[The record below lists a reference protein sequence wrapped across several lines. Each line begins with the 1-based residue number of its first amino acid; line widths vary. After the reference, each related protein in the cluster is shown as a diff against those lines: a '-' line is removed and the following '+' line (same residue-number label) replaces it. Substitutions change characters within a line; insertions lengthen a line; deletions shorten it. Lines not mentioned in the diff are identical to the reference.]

1 MTEFDRV
8 KQIHHLSQVLYDT
21 TRDIEL
27 ISKTKADIIQDII
40 NEMQELLDTS
50 VNERIRRE
58 QED

>member
-8 KQIHHLSQVLYDT
+8 KHIHHLSQVLYDT

-40 NEMQELLDTS
+40 DEIQELLDTS

-58 QED
+58 